1 MRCVLLTSCGLLLS
15 ACQMS
20 VPDFLAPPSGE
31 VVAPVNEEA
40 VAAADGAE
48 VLHETAQ
55 VEAGELK
62 GGELSDEMGEPST
75 DAAPADDATADMAA
89 SDETDVAETPEI
101 RAATTEVQ
109 KAGFGGIF
117 SFLKPKRVEGATD
130 EVAMRVE
137 TEAGAALA
145 EAESSEVRPETYG
158 VQSTLPEV
166 PEETAP
172 EVQTAKPAAKTR
184 KPLFGFLKA
193 APENGPV
200 STVKTGEVLPFG
212 EVGINCEIRP
222 RAMGAKVDQFPREG
236 RPVWQLYDS
245 APENTAPHSQYIT
258 GFADG
263 CARQVT
269 AALVM
274 FGAAGLHE
282 VLRYSDDTDRDW
294 SNADKTYEKIK
305 RKTCGVGRGSYC
317 PAERLSDLERQVA
330 FVSIYPRFGA
340 EEDWLELLLHDGQV
354 MSEEM
359 R

>member
-20 VPDFLAPPSGE
+20 VPEFLAPPTEE
-31 VVAPVNEEA
+31 VAAPVAES
-40 VAAADGAE
+40 AE

-55 VEAGELK
+55 VEADELK
-62 GGELSDEMGEPST
+62 GGELSDEMEEPSD
-75 DAAPADDATADMAA
+75 DAALLADMAA
-89 SDETDVAETPEI
+89 SEAYVAEAPEI
-101 RAATTEVQ
+101 RATTTEVQ

-117 SFLKPKRVEGATD
+117 SFLKPKRAEGAAE
-130 EVAMRVE
+130 EVAMRAE

-158 VQSTLPEV
+158 VQSALPEV

-172 EVQTAKPAAKTR
+172 EAQSSEPATKTH

-193 APENGPV
+193 APKNGPV

-317 PAERLSDLERQVA
+317 PADRLSDLERQVA

-340 EEDWLELLLHDGQV
+340 EENWLELLLHDGQV

>member
-20 VPDFLAPPSGE
+20 VPEFLAPPSGE
-31 VVAPVNEEA
+31 VVAPVA
-40 VAAADGAE
+40 QQTVAAAESAE

-55 VEAGELK
+55 VEADELK
-62 GGELSDEMGEPST
+62 GGELSDEMGEPSG
-75 DAAPADDATADMAA
+75 DAAPVVDTAADMAA
-89 SDETDVAETPEI
+89 NDEPNVAGTPEI

-117 SFLKPKRVEGATD
+117 SFLKPKRAEGAAD
-130 EVAMRVE
+130 EVAMRAE

-158 VQSTLPEV
+158 VQSAL

-172 EVQTAKPAAKTR
+172 EVQPAKPAAKTR

-245 APENTAPHSQYIT
+245 DPENTAPHSQYIT

-340 EEDWLELLLHDGQV
+340 EENWLELLLHDGQV

>member
-20 VPDFLAPPSGE
+20 VPEFLAPPSGE
-31 VVAPVNEEA
+31 VVAPVA
-40 VAAADGAE
+40 QQTVAAAESAE

-55 VEAGELK
+55 VEADELK

-75 DAAPADDATADMAA
+75 DAAPAADLAA
-89 SDETDVAETPEI
+89 SDEPAVAETPEI

-117 SFLKPKRVEGATD
+117 SFLKPKRAEGATD
-130 EVAMRVE
+130 EVAMRAE

-158 VQSTLPEV
+158 VQTALPEV
-166 PEETAP
+166 PEEAAP
-172 EVQTAKPAAKTR
+172 EVQAATPAAKTR

-193 APENGPV
+193 APKNGPV

>member
-31 VVAPVNEEA
+31 VVAPVTEEA
-40 VAAADGAE
+40 VAADGAE

-55 VEAGELK
+55 VEADELK
-62 GGELSDEMGEPST
+62 GGELSDEMGEPSG
-75 DAAPADDATADMAA
+75 DAAPVVDTTADMAA
-89 SDETDVAETPEI
+89 GDETDVAETPEI

-117 SFLKPKRVEGATD
+117 SFLKPKRAEGATD
-130 EVAMRVE
+130 EVAMRAE

-158 VQSTLPEV
+158 VQSALPEV

-172 EVQTAKPAAKTR
+172 EAQPAKTR